1 MFKYVINIYTG
12 RIYFLWHYK
21 KTVLTFSFTLL
32 QKENLSGAD
41 SEADIS
47 PILTVYPH
55 PDCDIT
61 PLTLQATKEQKIN
74 ITFSDYRE
82 NMNIFSKFQFAFV
95 FENFTKIDLEMTCII
110 FLKNCGFI
118 WNAYWYVHLLYT
130 VELHWLELE
139 GTIKMCSSYRNSSHQ
154 VPVISE
160 RKKIWFWPGT
170 VSLRYD
176 KLMHS
181 TVGLCRKKIFN
192 PLEHSLRLRL
202 LKTSLISSNVPRNI
216 FFSLCSWSIL

>member
-1 MFKYVINIYTG
+1 M
-12 RIYFLWHYK
+12 
-21 KTVLTFSFTLL
+21 TFSFTLL

-95 FENFTKIDLEMTCII
+95 FENFSKIDLEMTCII

-118 WNAYWYVHLLYT
+118 
-130 VELHWLELE
+130 
-139 GTIKMCSSYRNSSHQ
+139 
-154 VPVISE
+154 
-160 RKKIWFWPGT
+160 
-170 VSLRYD
+170 
-176 KLMHS
+176 
-181 TVGLCRKKIFN
+181 
-192 PLEHSLRLRL
+192 
-202 LKTSLISSNVPRNI
+202 
-216 FFSLCSWSIL
+216 